1 MAITNSRGDS
11 SSETRSEQS
20 QEQITSQ
27 PEPRQ
32 LEEHGE
38 GRRRNERPRQGAS
51 GHPERD
57 QSSEKGSQVEE
68 VDRPDLEIE
77 IDGKRIM
84 IDLNWFEWIILLFI
98 AITLVYHF
106 QPGR

>member
-1 MAITNSRGDS
+1 MAITNSRRDS

-32 LEEHGE
+32 LEGLGE
-38 GRRRNERPRQGAS
+38 GRRRNERPRQGAP

-57 QSSEKGSQVEE
+57 QSPEKGSQVEE
-68 VDRPDLEIE
+68 VDRPDLELNYQGNSLI
-77 IDGKRIM
+77 IDMSRI
-84 IDLNWFEWIILLFI
+84 EWIALAIIILSVASTIYL
-98 AITLVYHF
+98 L
-106 QPGR
+106 R